1 MKIVYCLAV
10 TTIIEGLSSSLVKLR
25 LPNYIEFT
33 SILGLSSIPSL
44 RYLWFRQH
52 EVPHK
57 LSENEKGALKSNF
70 PNMKIND
77 GFLEI
82 AKPDQSK
89 NPMQGFWEIDCK
101 QALFSYPFIGCLE
114 LGFSV
119 AHQNSRQ
126 NIESEHT
133 TVYILGVPMPYLL

>member
-10 TTIIEGLSSSLVKLR
+10 TTITEALSSSLVKLR

-33 SILGLSSIPSL
+33 SILGLSSVQSL
-44 RYLWFRQH
+44 KYLWFRQH

-57 LSENEKGALKSNF
+57 LSESEKGALKSYF

-114 LGFSV
+114 LGFSE
-119 AHQNSRQ
+119 AHQNPRK

-133 TVYILGVPMPYLL
+133 TVYILGAPMPYLL

>member
-1 MKIVYCLAV
+1 MKIVYRLAV
-10 TTIIEGLSSSLVKLR
+10 TTIIEALSSSLVKLR

-89 NPMQGFWEIDCK
+89 NPMHGFWEIDCK
-101 QALFSYPFIGCLE
+101 QALFNFP
-114 LGFSV
+114 
-119 AHQNSRQ
+119 
-126 NIESEHT
+126 NIE
-133 TVYILGVPMPYLL
+133 Y